1 MSSCAIRES
10 SRSSIAAGRATVRL
24 AGFIAQSIVDGPGLR
39 MTVFAQGCPHA
50 CVGCH
55 NQHTHDFSGGQEHAV
70 EDLLR
75 RFDKNPLL
83 SGITLSGGEPLA
95 RAGELAPLAEGVR
108 LRGKTSG
115 AILATRSRKRWR
127 WPTVTTAWLNCSA
140 PLMCLWTAGLIWKSE
155 RWTRRFAAAPTSGL
169 SMRTGRFAQGGL
181 CLPNC
186 GGAIA
191 VHDYLF
197 AVEFVAEAT

>member
-10 SRSSIAAGRATVRL
+10 SRSPIAAGRATVRL

-108 LRGKTSG
+108 LRGKNVWCYTG
-115 AILATRSRKRWR
+115 YTFEEALALADRDDGVAELLRS
-127 WPTVTTAWLNCSA
+127 VDVLVD
-140 PLMCLWTAGLIWKSE
+140 
-155 RWTRRFAAAPTSGL
+155 
-169 SMRTGRFAQGGL
+169 GRFDLEKRTLDAPFRGSANQRLVDAHRSLRAGRVVL
-181 CLPNC
+181 
-186 GGAIA
+186 
-191 VHDYLF
+191 
-197 AVEFVAEAT
+197 AELRGRYRSARLSVRG